1 MTERERLAQIVVAL
15 SDGDPRP
22 LIDHLEAGGVLDA
35 EAQRNALLPYLRDW
49 TRKPTDR
56 QLINIAQRKRE
67 QEVCYDVW
75 NRQIDYVLEHG
86 KAWGSLAAAK
96 EAHLKANPR
105 LGPNSLD
112 AYLRRFGG
120 GVPSAALRSIF
131 NAQRP
136 KGFAVANSP

>member
-67 QEVCYDVW
+67 QEVCHAVW
-75 NRQIDYVLEHG
+75 NLQIEYVLDSG
-86 KAWGSLAAAK
+86 KVRGSLVKAK
-96 EAHLKANPR
+96 EAYRKANRR
-105 LGPNSLD
+105 LGPDSLD
-112 AYLRRFGG
+112 AYLKRSGG
-120 GVPSAALRSIF
+120 GVPTAALRSIL
-131 NAQRP
+131 NQERL
-136 KGFAVANSP
+136 GG